1 MFLVTGMT
9 VAMPVGIHIGLF
21 HCVHVA
27 VITFSANP
35 ERGLVWTCSD
45 IEEELLGGWGDG
57 QI

>member
-1 MFLVTGMT
+1 MT